1 MRRIMWTAIGFTSAC
16 AVGAWLLARN
26 FMLPLALLLL
36 VAGLGIGIYGRDS
49 VPLRRIAYA
58 CIGGAFGFLW
68 FVTYSQ
74 GYLNQVVDLDG
85 QQITTNIYV
94 TDYSYET
101 DYGSA
106 VDGELTLSGK
116 SYRIRVYLNDDVSLS
131 PSDTVTGN
139 FLLRL
144 ATQGSA
150 SGATYHQGE
159 GIFLLGYQR
168 GEVTITNGTQAHLK
182 DMPAILRQKILLAIR
197 GAFPNDTYAFAQA
210 LLLGESYD
218 LDYQTETAFKISGI
232 RHIIAVSGL
241 HISILYG
248 FLSLI
253 TFKRR
258 YLTALIGAPI
268 LLLFAAVAG
277 FTPSVTRACIMV
289 FLMMAATAFR
299 KEYDGATAL
308 AFASLVMLIVNPLII
323 TSVSFQLSVGSVAG
337 IYLFSGKIAN
347 WANQCLGSPKGRT
360 LRAKLTHFLTSSLS
374 VSLSAMS
381 ITTPLC
387 AYYFGAV
394 SIVGVLTNLLTLWAV
409 SFIFYGI
416 MAVCVLYAWSAIAAS
431 RIAAVISVLI
441 RYVLFVSKTLASLPL
456 AAVYTKSAY
465 IVIWL
470 CFVYLLLAIFLI
482 MKKKHPFTLICCG
495 VIALCVALGASWL
508 EPLMNECRVTVLD
521 VGQGQSILLQ
531 SEGHTFLVDCGGSDA
546 EQASDIASETL
557 LSQGIHELDGVILT
571 HYDAD
576 HAGGTADL
584 LSRVDTKLLL
594 IPEKGDED
602 VVGEITNATRGT
614 VVPIG
619 EKTVLTFGEAKITIY
634 PPTFY
639 GESNENSLCVL
650 FETPKCAILITGD
663 RSSFGEQMLLR
674 VAELPKV
681 DLLIAGHHGSKNS
694 TSEALLDVIKPSTV
708 IISVGK
714 NAYGHPSQEVL
725 DRLAEH
731 GCTVYR
737 TDEYGT
743 VIFRR

>member
-1 MRRIMWTAIGFTSAC
+1 MRRIMWTAIGFASAC
-16 AVGAWLLARN
+16 TLGAWLLMRN
-26 FMLPLALLLL
+26 WMLPLALLLL

-58 CIGGAFGFLW
+58 CIGCAFGFLW
-68 FVTYSQ
+68 FVTYSRV
-74 GYLNQVVDLDG
+74 YLAQAVYLDG
-85 QQITTNIYV
+85 EQITTDIYV

-106 VDGELTLSGK
+106 VDGELTLAGK
-116 SYRIRVYLNDDVSLS
+116 RYRIRVYLNENVSLS
-131 PSDTVTGN
+131 PSDRVSGS
-139 FLLRL
+139 FFLRL
-144 ATQGSA
+144 TTQGST

-168 GEVTITNGTQAHLK
+168 GEVTISNGTESHLK
-182 DMPAILRQKILLAIR
+182 DMPAILRQKLLLAIR
-197 GAFPNDTYAFAQA
+197 ESFPYDTYAFAQA

-218 LDYQTETAFKISGI
+218 LDYRTETAFKISGI

-248 FLSLI
+248 FLSLA

-258 YLTALIGAPI
+258 YLTALIGAPA
-268 LLLFAAVAG
+268 LFLFAAVAG
-277 FTPSVTRACIMV
+277 FTPSVTRACFMV
-289 FLMMAATAFR
+289 LLMMAAKAFR

-308 AFASLVMLIVNPLII
+308 AFASLVMLCVNPLII

-337 IYLFSGKIAN
+337 IYLFSGKIAG

-360 LRAKLTHFLTSSLS
+360 LRAKITHFLTSSLS

-416 MAVCVLYAWSAIAAS
+416 MAVCVLYAWSAVAAS
-431 RIAAVISVLI
+431 RIAAVISFLI
-441 RYVLFVSKTLASLPL
+441 RYVLFVSKTLASLPI

-470 CFVYLLLAIFLI
+470 CFLYLLLVVFLI
-482 MKKKHPFTLICCG
+482 MKKKRPLTLICCG

-508 EPLMNECRVTVLD
+508 EPLMDECRVTVLN

-531 SEGHTFLVDCGGSDA
+531 SQGHTFLVDCGGSDA
-546 EQASDIASETL
+546 EQASDMAAETL

-594 IPEKGDED
+594 IPENGNA
-602 VVGEITNATRGT
+602 EIVNNITDATCGT
-614 VVPIG
+614 VVPIA
-619 EKTVLTFGEAKITIY
+619 ERTVLTFGEAKITIY
-634 PPTFY
+634 PPAFY
-639 GESNENSLCVL
+639 GESNENSLCIL

-663 RSSFGEQMLLR
+663 RSSFGERMLLR
-674 VAELPKV
+674 SAELPKV
-681 DLLIAGHHGSKNS
+681 DLLVAGHHGSKNS
-694 TSEALLDVIKPSTV
+694 TSEALLDAVEPDTV

-725 DRLAEH
+725 ERLADH

-743 VIFRR
+743 VIYRR